1 MIALIIILAGFVFV
15 TEYSSRS
22 IYGPFLTNEDVSQY
36 IDKYDYFESN
46 PFSTTLISGVIEN
59 GTTEDLINSLK
70 DRSFISVT
78 EISIFTKYYI
88 NGKGRVLRFSRAS
101 KQIDN
106 LYKNLK
112 Q

>member
-1 MIALIIILAGFVFV
+1 MIVLVIILTGFVLV

-22 IYGPFLTNEDVSQY
+22 IFGPFLSNEDVSLY

-46 PFSTTLISGVIEN
+46 PFSTTLISGINEN
-59 GTTEDLINSLK
+59 DTTEDIINSLN

>member
-1 MIALIIILAGFVFV
+1 M
-15 TEYSSRS
+15 
-22 IYGPFLTNEDVSQY
+22 
-36 IDKYDYFESN
+36 
-46 PFSTTLISGVIEN
+46 
-59 GTTEDLINSLK
+59 INSLN

-78 EISIFTKYYI
+78 MVSIFTKYYI